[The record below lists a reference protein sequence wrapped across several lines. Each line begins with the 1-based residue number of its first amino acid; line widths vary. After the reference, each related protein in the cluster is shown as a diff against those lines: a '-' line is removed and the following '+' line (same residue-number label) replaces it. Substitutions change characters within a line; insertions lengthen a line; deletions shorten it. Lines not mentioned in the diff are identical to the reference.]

1 MSNLVK
7 YLKEYFG
14 YSNFRKGQLEIISS
28 IINCNDTLAVMATG
42 GGKSLCYQ
50 LPAIVMDGTAIVI
63 SPLIALMKDQ
73 VDALIN
79 KGIPATLINSTID
92 FAEVSARM
100 EGAIRGAYKLLYIA
114 PERLES
120 KTFLRL
126 LSKINI
132 SFLTVDEAHC
142 ISEWGHDFRPSYTS
156 IFKIFQNIERTP
168 IIALTATAT
177 TAVQDDICRILQMKN
192 EKRFINGFDRVN
204 LDYRTTK
211 SNDKII
217 NIIDLISD
225 TKSGSTIIYAGSR
238 KRTDLFGAEL
248 LKYKI
253 NAEVYHAGLKQQIR
267 DSVQNRFIKDKTKVI
282 VATNAFG
289 MGIDKPDVRNV
300 IHVDLTS
307 TLEQYYQEAGRAGR
321 DGIESTAILL
331 YHPTDVNLQNFFI
344 QNTYPGKRLIIKVYD
359 YIQKNSINGLVP
371 FAITI
376 ANELG
381 IAARTV
387 ENILKLIER
396 DEVIFK
402 ENFSRNAG
410 IRILSDPER
419 IKEYSENIKEDK
431 QQILEGLLRITPR
444 EAFHR
449 TVDVDL
455 RQLLLNSNFKK
466 ETIDESIRAF
476 NFSGIFE
483 ISNYNV
489 ENNNSQYIYD
499 YSKPLTIDFNE
510 LEKREKY
517 AYQKLS
523 QVVEYAETNQCKRNY
538 ILKYFGDEIIDE
550 NCGKCSS
557 CNSNDIKQVKLKQ
570 RADYL
575 EKIVLT
581 LVDELKDLYT
591 EKEIA
596 AILTGKKSA
605 LINADLDDLKE
616 FYGMANDYEKKE
628 AEELISKLI
637 LKRFLQ
643 KSNNKKMIITP
654 LGKTKLKYN

>member
-132 SFLTVDEAHC
+132 SFLAVDEAHC

>member
-79 KGIPATLINSTID
+79 KGISATLINSTID
-92 FAEVSARM
+92 FAEVSMRM

-126 LSKINI
+126 LSKIKI
-132 SFLTVDEAHC
+132 SFLAVDEAHC

-192 EKRFINGFDRVN
+192 EKRFINGFDRIN

-225 TKSGSTIIYAGSR
+225 TKNGSTIIYAGSR

-344 QNTYPGKRLIIKVYD
+344 QNTYPGKRLIIKVYE
-359 YIQKNSINGLVP
+359 YIQKYSINGLVP
-371 FAITI
+371 YTITI

-381 IAARTV
+381 IASKTV

-538 ILKYFGDEIIDE
+538 ILKYFGDEIIDA

-643 KSNNKKMIITP
+643 KKKKKKMIITP

>member
-132 SFLTVDEAHC
+132 SFLAVDEAHC

-192 EKRFINGFDRVN
+192 EKRFINGFDRIN

-455 RQLLLNSNFKK
+455 RQLLLNTNFKK

-483 ISNYNV
+483 ISNYNI

-557 CNSNDIKQVKLKQ
+557 CNTNDIKQVKLKQ

-596 AILTGKKSA
+596 AILTGKRSA
-605 LINADLDDLKE
+605 LVNADLDDLKE